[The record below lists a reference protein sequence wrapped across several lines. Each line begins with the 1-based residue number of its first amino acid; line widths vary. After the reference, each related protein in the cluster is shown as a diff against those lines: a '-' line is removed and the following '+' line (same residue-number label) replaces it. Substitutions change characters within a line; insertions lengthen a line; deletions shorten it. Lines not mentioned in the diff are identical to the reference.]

1 MLAGGVCGILGF
13 GGIGAA
19 TAKLMRGVG
28 MRVHA
33 INRRGAGH
41 EAVDWMGT
49 PDRLDELLAAA
60 DVLVLSLPLT
70 PATAGTIG
78 ARALGLMKPDAILVN
93 LARGEIVDEDRSEE
107 HTSELQSLMRI
118 SYAVFCLKKK

>member
-70 PATAGTIG
+70 P
-78 ARALGLMKPDAILVN
+78 
-93 LARGEIVDEDRSEE
+93 RSEE

-118 SYAVFCLKKK
+118 SYAVFCLKKKNKHKKRPKIKPK

>member
-70 PATAGTIG
+70 QATAGMIG
-78 ARALGLMKPDAILVN
+78 ARAPGLMKPDANLVN
-93 LARGEIVDEDRSEE
+93 HARGEIVDDAGLEE
-107 HTSELQSLMRI
+107 HLIANTRFAGCERQRV
-118 SYAVFCLKKK
+118 A